1 MEVTKEVKKENP
13 LGKPKVW
20 SLVSKI
26 IAGIIIVGGHILKW
40 LNLLPDAA
48 SSEICA
54 CGFAVM
60 GVFGT
65 IDINMALDKFTRK
78 GA

>member
-1 MEVTKEVKKENP
+1 MEVIKEVKKENP

>member
-65 IDINMALDKFTRK
+65 IDINMALDKFTKK
-78 GA
+78 GE